1 MPITWRPYDESTYRM
16 WLDAIVDE
24 ASDELTDWESKFIN
38 DIRVQID
45 FNSNFSRAQSDQIE
59 RIYTK
64 YTK

>member
-1 MPITWRPYDESTYRM
+1 MPLMWRPYDESTYRM

-24 ASDELTDWESKFIN
+24 ASDELTDWEAKFIN
-38 DIRVQID
+38 DMRIQID

-59 RIYTK
+59 RIYAK

>member
-1 MPITWRPYDESTYRM
+1 MPLMWRPYDESTYRM

-38 DIRVQID
+38 DMRVQID
-45 FNSNFSRAQSDQIE
+45 FNANFSRAQSDQIE
-59 RIYTK
+59 RIYAK